1 MISLGGAVVIFQLQ
15 DYHKQII
22 VMKVPKLT
30 EPIASSTLELPWPA
44 IKLWLVYQLFRP
56 CTNAYSTIGRP
67 NAQFGLHN
75 LFDSTEA
82 FAEQDG
88 VDIKYS
94 ADF

>member
-1 MISLGGAVVIFQLQ
+1 MISLSGAVVIFQLQ

-30 EPIASSTLELPWPA
+30 EPIASRTLELPWPA
-44 IKLWLVYQLFRP
+44 IKLW
-56 CTNAYSTIGRP
+56 P

-82 FAEQDG
+82 SAEQDG